1 MYISDAIL
9 LGGTEFEDAFHS
21 PGLLAPVVNILY
33 DEPDNTVLAAA
44 LHAAKELHNDLDAIC
59 ALLTSRYRQAGKKC
73 EADLIQATCNEKKA
87 EINAEIGMFHK
98 KRGNRR
104 RTATK
109 IYHFFKRQG

>member
-33 DEPDNTVLAAA
+33 DEPDKTALAAA

-59 ALLTSRYRQAGKKC
+59 ALLTSRYRPGAGKKC

-87 EINAEIGMFHK
+87 EINAGIG
-98 KRGNRR
+98 
-104 RTATK
+104 
-109 IYHFFKRQG
+109 YVP